1 MMLISAESLRFDL
14 RGLRMTTTGSAL
26 REWTSAGG
34 DTLGVHFID
43 GPPDLAA
50 DPTDTAGV
58 RRFYRERAVAEGH
71 GLIECDPVRVAGCA
85 AVRIVRKLPQPSG
98 GLSYLASLVLPFRE
112 FGFLVKVHCV
122 ERTTAGVREAQVL
135 QHAMAS
141 GQVTRSEHGD
151 LLGWARDPYGDA
163 GASGLLW
170 NLSDARTHDARF
182 PDHALS
188 RARSLLDR
196 VEATLRIDDNV
207 RAAPGFVYRGGKR
220 PWWKRW

>member
-14 RGLRMTTTGSAL
+14 RGLRMTNTGSAL
-26 REWTSAGG
+26 REWTSAAG
-34 DTLGVHFID
+34 DTLGVHFVD

-50 DPTDTAGV
+50 DLSDPAGL
-58 RRFYRERAVAEGH
+58 RRFYRERAAADGY
-71 GLIECDPVRVAGCA
+71 GLIECDSVRVAGCA
-85 AVRIVRKLPQPSG
+85 AARVVLKLPQQPG
-98 GLSYLASLVLPFRE
+98 GLSYLASLVLPFRD
-112 FGFLVKVHCV
+112 FGFLVKAHCV

-141 GQVTRSEHGD
+141 GQVTQSEHGD

-163 GASGLLW
+163 SPSGLLW
-170 NLSDARTHDARF
+170 NLSDARAYDARF

-207 RAAPGFVYRGGKR
+207 RAAPAFVYRSGKR
-220 PWWKRW
+220 PWWRRW